1 MGNWGALAIR
11 MHHSRFTIYGGIAM
25 IRETAIAAA
34 FLGFFGGGIAQAAY
48 TVCRSQLDGREY
60 LICAPES
67 CFPGDRSVGYNPGKH
82 PSCQSSRTQQDCGH
96 SWTGWKNIGDATG
109 SPCPLGCVRGEGLG
123 TSIRHVGVPP
133 RPQAKYKY
141 QCWRQQ
147 LF

>member
-1 MGNWGALAIR
+1 LGRTGHLGMR
-11 MHHSRFTIYGGIAM
+11 HFRFTLYGGIAM

-48 TVCRSQLDGREY
+48 TVCRSQLDRREY

-67 CFPGDRSVGYNPGKH
+67 CFPGDRSVRYNQGKR
-82 PSCQSSRTQQDCGH
+82 PSCGSSRTQQDCGH
-96 SWTGWKNIGDATG
+96 SWTGWKNIGEAIG
-109 SPCPLGCVRGEGLG
+109 SPCPIGCVRGEELG

-133 RPQAKYKY
+133 RPQTKYKY